1 MEQNLSQYKIFYE
14 VAKAGNISKAAKELY
29 ISQPAISK
37 AISKLE
43 DNLGLSLFTRSSRGV
58 QLTSEGE
65 ILFEHTREAF
75 DALERGEQELK
86 RIQEFDI
93 GHLRIGVS
101 NTLCKY
107 ILLPYLKTFI
117 DQYPHMKVT
126 IESQATAQTLARLE
140 QQKIDL
146 GLVAEP
152 SVRRDLAFIP
162 VMDIQDTFVT
172 TPNYLENLYLRE
184 GQDTS
189 LFETGNIM
197 LLDTSNMT
205 RHHVNEYMA
214 ENNIFP
220 HQILEVTTM
229 DLLIEFAKIGLGIAC
244 VIKELVQKELDSGML
259 VEIPLDIPIH
269 RRTIGFAYHPA
280 NQAMALKTFLEFLY

>member
-37 AISKLE
+37 LE
-43 DNLGLSLFTRSSRGV
+43 DSLGLSLFTRSSRGV

-75 DALERGEQELK
+75 DALDRGEQELK

-205 RHHVNEYMA
+205 RHHVDEYMA

>member
-43 DNLGLSLFTRSSRGV
+43 DSLGLYLFTRSSRGV

-75 DALERGEQELK
+75 DALDRGEQELK

-205 RHHVNEYMA
+205 RHHVDEYMA

>member
-172 TPNYLENLYLRE
+172 TPSYLENLYLRE

-214 ENNIFP
+214 ENNIWP

-244 VIKELVQKELDSGML
+244 VIKELVQKELDSGLL
-259 VEIPLDIPIH
+259 VEIPLNIPIH

>member
-1 MEQNLSQYKIFYE
+1 MYELMLYMYFKHTYRILEVFMEQNLSQYKIFYE

-43 DNLGLSLFTRSSRGV
+43 DSLGLSLFTRSSRGV

-65 ILFEHTREAF
+65 ILFEHAKEAF
-75 DALERGEQELK
+75 DTLSRGEQELK

-107 ILLPYLKTFI
+107 VLLPYLKTFI

-126 IESQATAQTLARLE
+126 IESQSTAQTLSRLE
-140 QQKIDL
+140 QQKLDL

-152 SVRRDLAFIP
+152 SLRKDLAFIP

-172 TPNYLENLYLRE
+172 TPAYLNNLYVRE
-184 GQDTS
+184 GKDTNI
-189 LFETGNIM
+189 FETGNIM
-197 LLDTSNMT
+197 LLDQSNMT
-205 RHHVNEYMA
+205 RHHVDDYMS
-214 ENNIFP
+214 ENHIVP
-220 HQILEVTTM
+220 RQVLEVTTM
-229 DLLIEFAKIGLGIAC
+229 DLLIEFVKIGLGVAC
-244 VIKELVQKELDSGML
+244 VIKELVQKELDNGTL
-259 VEIPLDIPIH
+259 VELPLEIP
-269 RRTIGFAYHPA
+269 
-280 NQAMALKTFLEFLY
+280 

>member
-43 DNLGLSLFTRSSRGV
+43 DSLGLSLFTRSSRGV

-75 DALERGEQELK
+75 DALDRGEQELK
-86 RIQEFDI
+86 RIQQFDI

-205 RHHVNEYMA
+205 RHHVDEYMA